1 MSDDVGGFGTMPD
14 TTGHHVG
21 DTWSVTKNG
30 FTTTYTI
37 PEGNGTNTVDQT
49 LTTSSGAQVGQMRI
63 ATDGHGATQKW
74 GDYNGGSA
82 SYTSQDS
89 PSGPT
94 YNQLYNPGSSTS
106 GAPNSVNAVLPGE
119 NHAIPLIQDGQRV
132 GLLTTVDEGG
142 GLSKNVYQDK
152 DGNHYIYRSNPTEHG
167 DMVTNQI
174 GQLDKA
180 GNGWLVGGY
189 PQGGAP
195 GYGLLWKVTATP
207 DGNPILTN
215 DEKTNSGQHFRVQN
229 PDGTATDRYVG
240 NDPYNSFTSV
250 RDATGLTTKVGTDG
264 SFTQWN
270 ANGEVLIH
278 RDGTPKPE
286 EPDNRSN
293 WEKLWDGTGNILK
306 GAWHGLE
313 HVGTGVEN
321 LTGFNGGDAFDHA
334 WDSVWGGIGNVGKE
348 FWGDAKGFFPGL
360 YHIGNDIYNM
370 TGINGHDAITDSA
383 FDLLAKTAGP
393 GLSLALPVLDIV
405 DAAQGKPVGWGTFG
419 KDLLYGLNGV
429 SEMVIGTD
437 WSHFNEHPGA
447 TIGDALFGTAL
458 IMAPKGLRAIGVTD
472 AVTSAAVATMDRIGM
487 TDAAASVASAT
498 RDLLGSA
505 GTRLPAL
512 LDAIGV
518 KLPGFNEAK
527 PGSPAL
533 AHPDVDG
540 DLASGATDPHPHGAE
555 PTPNSPGER
564 SIAPGVNSTPL
575 SPYLQ
580 ALQRDLGINWQAGV
594 DGFVVDQMAHL
605 DAELAGVQARTP
617 ALSAVVNSIRDG
629 IRNAEERLGI
639 GAEERRIGDPERPEP
654 GGGDRPPPVKP
665 PHDER
670 PGGGGF
676 DEGAEGNPPDA
687 GRPAGDPEPLESP
700 SKPAKP
706 RRDRPPW
713 LRTPEELAREKA
725 LYEVS
730 PTDETGLTRI
740 VPGRSTKANPHPRP
754 WRPKTFRGLSN
765 PTRGLIGEALT
776 RARLRAQGYDILAEQ
791 VEIRLPSGE
800 IFKPDF
806 LAIKD
811 GKVVMV
817 DSKMGRGAGFTE
829 NQLPGYEHYAGGS
842 SKLNLVD
849 ADLAAKLKARGITD
863 QSVVDRVEVDR
874 WNSQLLPSA
883 DMLKAA
889 ARDFENDWLDQH
901 QSAELSDTAKQAQRW
916 LQNPDNASFL
926 QNQLDAAAGAGGRTP
941 GPGLAPAL
949 LPALVFPGAA
959 WGLGQP
965 DGQHGDGSD
974 LQQTLG
980 RFINDLPAVV
990 KPYLPST
997 QLAGQGAQP
1006 VAEQINQSATLNISI
1021 REPDFASRADRLK
1034 AHAAIAYRL

>member
-472 AVTSAAVATMDRIGM
+472 AVTSAAVASMDRIGL
-487 TDAAASVASAT
+487 TDAMASAANAT
-498 RDLLGSA
+498 RDFLGPA
-505 GTRLPAL
+505 GNRLPAL
-512 LDAIGV
+512 LDAIGFKISGVGEHPPSELPTGHPEGEVPVEKNSPSGDDKHLGEPKETVPPAEFTEKERNWISRGETLLRNAGFDPDAIYGHLPENAYGRFRAAGVVAKTALSKSAV
-518 KLPGFNEAK
+518 KAGMDVRAFRFAMEHGGEGNPTRFANAYEYYYDAYSAAMKSIDSSVPLPRGKNKYDVGAELLDDHAVSAALSRDVAEVQSIGKGAIALRPGMDPREVAAQLQQSDGLGFADPVSGAYHAPKHLDELPPAELEGKSAIQAYLDSADETIRN
-527 PGSPAL
+527 GSLVGQKAENGGRKFYF
-533 AHPDVDG
+533 HRTVDVDG
-540 DLASGATDPHPHGAE
+540 QPMTTEAIVFVSDEGVA
-555 PTPNSPGER
+555 
-564 SIAPGVNSTPL
+564 SIASYGTPKAIPVGTEYRFPDDDVDVDLTPGTVPATVAPNPAASAPSLIDGLAQSMQTEVNRL
-575 SPYLQ
+575 SGLAGPMLAMLNYPSLMNPNAQ
-580 ALQRDLGINWQAGV
+580 QPAAHPASRSLALDIRIPDKFSAGGQRDDMMRVFAY
-594 DGFVVDQMAHL
+594 
-605 DAELAGVQARTP
+605 
-617 ALSAVVNSIRDG
+617 
-629 IRNAEERLGI
+629 
-639 GAEERRIGDPERPEP
+639 GAS
-654 GGGDRPPPVKP
+654 
-665 PHDER
+665 
-670 PGGGGF
+670 
-676 DEGAEGNPPDA
+676 
-687 GRPAGDPEPLESP
+687 L
-700 SKPAKP
+700 
-706 RRDRPPW
+706 
-713 LRTPEELAREKA
+713 LR
-725 LYEVS
+725 
-730 PTDETGLTRI
+730 
-740 VPGRSTKANPHPRP
+740 
-754 WRPKTFRGLSN
+754 
-765 PTRGLIGEALT
+765 
-776 RARLRAQGYDILAEQ
+776 
-791 VEIRLPSGE
+791 
-800 IFKPDF
+800 
-806 LAIKD
+806 
-811 GKVVMV
+811 
-817 DSKMGRGAGFTE
+817 
-829 NQLPGYEHYAGGS
+829 
-842 SKLNLVD
+842 
-849 ADLAAKLKARGITD
+849 
-863 QSVVDRVEVDR
+863 
-874 WNSQLLPSA
+874 
-883 DMLKAA
+883 
-889 ARDFENDWLDQH
+889 
-901 QSAELSDTAKQAQRW
+901 
-916 LQNPDNASFL
+916 
-926 QNQLDAAAGAGGRTP
+926 
-941 GPGLAPAL
+941 
-949 LPALVFPGAA
+949 
-959 WGLGQP
+959 
-965 DGQHGDGSD
+965 
-974 LQQTLG
+974 
-980 RFINDLPAVV
+980 
-990 KPYLPST
+990 
-997 QLAGQGAQP
+997 
-1006 VAEQINQSATLNISI
+1006 
-1021 REPDFASRADRLK
+1021 
-1034 AHAAIAYRL
+1034 